1 MTTKPLPTVG
11 AAMPISALETYR
23 EWLIAGQRDL
33 EIQDP
38 FAPEV
43 LDGNWQPLLQQ
54 ARTLLD
60 GFTGRL
66 GIHGPFMSLTLLAR
80 DPKIRTVVTDRLR
93 QGVEFAQALGGTHMV
108 VHSPFDYFGSPFLP
122 HSPGHGQAQQ
132 FEIIHATLD
141 PVVALAA
148 QANVTLV
155 IEDIYDKN
163 SAPLL
168 ALIRSFNSPNVRL
181 SIDVGHAFIKH
192 VEGGPTPDQWVREG
206 GDLLEHVHL
215 QDTDGNIDRHWMPGV
230 GRLNWFALFEALATL
245 AHQPRLLLELRNKEE
260 IGKATQWLAAQG
272 LAQ

>member
-1 MTTKPLPTVG
+1 MNSFTGGSLFFAPYTGGCPYEVDTLLLQTPKIVTQKEKTMTTKPLPTVG

-108 VHSPFDYFGSPFLP
+108 VHSPFDYCGSPFLP

-141 PVVALAA
+141 PVVALA
-148 QANVTLV
+148 
-155 IEDIYDKN
+155 YDRRAALDNLSVYRDKDQWSLWRR
-163 SAPLL
+163 SAYC
-168 ALIRSFNSPNVRL
+168 RL
-181 SIDVGHAFIKH
+181 SNTPERKRKWGDVSF
-192 VEGGPTPDQWVREG
+192 
-206 GDLLEHVHL
+206 L
-215 QDTDGNIDRHWMPGV
+215 M
-230 GRLNWFALFEALATL
+230 
-245 AHQPRLLLELRNKEE
+245 
-260 IGKATQWLAAQG
+260 
-272 LAQ
+272 